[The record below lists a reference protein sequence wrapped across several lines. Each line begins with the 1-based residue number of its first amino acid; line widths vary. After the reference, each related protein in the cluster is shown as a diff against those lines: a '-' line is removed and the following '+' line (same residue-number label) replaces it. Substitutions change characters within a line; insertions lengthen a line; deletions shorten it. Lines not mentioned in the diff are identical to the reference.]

1 MSPELERVVGKA
13 VLDKEFR
20 KKMMDDPDAA
30 LAEAGITL
38 SPDELD
44 KVKKAAKERGKARG
58 HVDQVLDAAKSGG
71 W

>member
-13 VLDKEFR
+13 VLDKDFR
-20 KKMMDDPDAA
+20 KKMLDDPDAA

-38 SPDELD
+38 TADELD

-58 HVDQVLDAAKSGG
+58 HVDQTLEAAKGSN